1 MLSGVNGDLVA
12 AEAKYHKSCFSS
24 STSKS
29 NIKHRTFKEETDDS
43 LFSVAF
49 KEMASTI
56 QIQSFLD
63 NGRAYDMSSLLTM
76 YQHILESKGI
86 DADSY
91 TKHKLKLRMQSH
103 FGDGIVFHQQF
114 DKKKPELVYSSKI
127 SSTQLRWNCTLRL
140 SK

>member
-1 MLSGVNGDLVA
+1 MNGDLVA

-24 STSKS
+24 YTRKS
-29 NIKHRTFKEETDDS
+29 NIKHRAFKEEKDES

-49 KEMASTI
+49 KEMAST
-56 QIQSFLD
+56 IQSFLD

-76 YQHILESKGI
+76 YQHILKSKGI

-103 FGDGIVFHQQF
+103 FGDDIVFTNNLTR
-114 DKKKPELVYSSKI
+114 KNLSSSIQVRSHCKM
-127 SSTQLRWNCTLRL
+127 SSTQLRWNCTLRI